1 MSLIKS
7 NSKVWLLAPDIGE
20 EEMQYV
26 KDAFETNWVA
36 PLGPNV
42 DGFEDELS
50 SLFHNK
56 KVHLLSSGTAAIHLA
71 LQALNVQQD
80 DVVLCQSFTFAGSA
94 FPILYQKAK
103 PVFIDSEQQ
112 TWNIDPNYLE
122 EAILHYQKKGI
133 QPKAIIPVHLYGMPA
148 NMNDI
153 LSLSIKYEIPIIED
167 AAEAMGSIY
176 YDEQCGTI
184 GDIGIVSFNGNKI
197 ITTSGGGAIIS
208 SSKKVNEYV
217 KYLSNAARE
226 NCHYYLHNNIGYNYR
241 MSNVLAGIGRGQL
254 KNLDKKIEAKRFIY
268 STYKAILSDVDGIT
282 FLDEPD
288 NSFSNR
294 WLTNVT
300 FSKEILERISL
311 EKIKANFDKLNI
323 ETRFLW
329 NPMHLQ
335 PVFKN
340 AKYFGSNVS
349 EDLFKS
355 GLCLPSST
363 SLEIDEIAEV
373 AKILKGM
380 VYA

>member
-1 MSLIKS
+1 
-7 NSKVWLLAPDIGE
+7 
-20 EEMQYV
+20 
-26 KDAFETNWVA
+26 
-36 PLGPNV
+36 
-42 DGFEDELS
+42 
-50 SLFHNK
+50 
-56 KVHLLSSGTAAIHLA
+56 
-71 LQALNVQQD
+71 
-80 DVVLCQSFTFAGSA
+80 
-94 FPILYQKAK
+94 
-103 PVFIDSEQQ
+103 
-112 TWNIDPNYLE
+112 
-122 EAILHYQKKGI
+122 
-133 QPKAIIPVHLYGMPA
+133 
-148 NMNDI
+148 MNDI

-208 SSKKVNEYV
+208 ASKKVNEYV